1 MPLLITCLTCGQPL
15 DLSSPEI
22 ATCIS
27 CGQQYPITCGIPDLR
42 GRDAVNTP
50 ADAAIVEKML
60 AAYSQADFAGLVDIR
75 MRNAPTYGDLRGHEM
90 GYLLTLKERGRG
102 MVEMFHSRAMEYF
115 PPAGNEVALDVGCG
129 SGASMLA
136 LAKKYQTVVGL
147 EPSLPDLILARKA
160 LEAEGVTNF
169 QLVQAYGQHIPYPE
183 QSFNYINALNVLEH
197 VFEPESVLTEARRV
211 LKPGGIFAAD
221 SRNRFDLFLPEP
233 HVKIR
238 WVGLLPRRCARHY
251 VRWRL
256 GVGYDATRLLSYGEL
271 QRGLRKSFGRE
282 HCIVFPYV
290 NAYGGPPWVNGWLR
304 RLERL
309 PVLPTLALWVFP
321 SHLALAR
328 RRRQGRM
335 DRKR

>member
-1 MPLLITCLTCGQPL
+1 MPVSITCLICGKPL
-15 DLSSPEI
+15 DLSAPDV
-22 ATCIS
+22 ATCTS
-27 CGQQYPITCGIPDLR
+27 CGQHYPITCGIPDLR
-42 GRDAVNTP
+42 GRDAANTP
-50 ADAAIVEKML
+50 ADAAIVERML
-60 AAYSQADFAGLVDIR
+60 AAYQQSDFAGLVDIR

-102 MVEMFHSRAMEYF
+102 MVEMFHSRAVEYF
-115 PPAGNEVALDVGCG
+115 PSAGNEVALDLGCG
-129 SGASMLA
+129 SGTSMLA

-160 LEAEGVTNF
+160 LEVEGVTNF

-197 VFEPESVLTEARRV
+197 VFEPESVLTEAHRV
-211 LKPGGIFAAD
+211 LKPDGIFAAD

-238 WVGLLPRRCARHY
+238 WVGLFPRRCARRY

-271 QRGLRKSFGRE
+271 QRGLHKSFGRE
-282 HCIVFPYV
+282 YCIVFPYV
-290 NAYGGPPWVNGWLR
+290 NAYGGPAWVNGWLR

-309 PVLPTLALWVFP
+309 PVLSTLALWVFP

-328 RRRQGRM
+328 RRRQSQM